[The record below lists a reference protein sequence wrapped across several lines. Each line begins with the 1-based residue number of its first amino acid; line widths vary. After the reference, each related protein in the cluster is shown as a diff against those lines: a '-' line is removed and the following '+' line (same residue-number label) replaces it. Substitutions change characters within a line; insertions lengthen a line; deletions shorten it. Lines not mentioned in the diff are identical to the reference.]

1 MGENISQA
9 FQFVV
14 SGNAALGFVSWS
26 QVLQSRAFDSTSCWL
41 VPAELH
47 TPIIQ
52 QAIAL
57 TDEPAT
63 WDFIQFTTSETALKT
78 IIENGYSV
86 P

>member
-1 MGENISQA
+1 MGESISQA
-9 FQFVV
+9 FQFVK

-26 QVLQSRAFDSTSCWL
+26 QVLQSKDSDPTDCWL

-52 QAIAL
+52 QAVVLI
-57 TDEPAT
+57 DEPAT
-63 WDFIQFTTSETALKT
+63 RDFVQFTVSETALKT
-78 IIENGYSV
+78 IVENGYSV